1 MNNSQFLSMCTA
13 DAIEKSASQ
22 LIAGHLVA
30 FPTETVYGLGADASN
45 PEAVRRIYEV
55 KGRPVDHPLI
65 VHISSM
71 HLLDMWATDIPEYAI
86 KLARGFWPGPMTL
99 VLKRT
104 SEAKDFITGGQDS
117 VALRVPNNP
126 IALSLLRSF
135 ESKGGKGV
143 AAPSANRF
151 GQVSPTSADDV
162 ISELSSFLMDGDLI
176 LGGGKCDVGIESTI
190 VDCSNAAPLILRP
203 GAITKEMLEASA
215 GLSEPESTL
224 SDIRVSGILEK
235 HYAPRA
241 KVTLDQIPQFGQG
254 FIALASFP
262 TPHGVI
268 RIASPRDMVEF
279 AQILYQ
285 SLRKADLLEVQEVV
299 VLQPVGD
306 GIAVGIRDRLLKA
319 SKGR

>member
-1 MNNSQFLSMCTA
+1 MCTA

-71 HLLDMWATDIPEYAI
+71 HLLDVWATDIPEYAI

-117 VALRVPNNP
+117 VGLRVPNNS

-162 ISELSSFLMDGDLI
+162 ISELNSFLMDGDLI
-176 LGGGKCDVGIESTI
+176 LDGGVKGADIFYATRNSINIFLLGQNHATRQRGANHFMAAYGNTI
-190 VDCSNAAPLILRP
+190 DARI
-203 GAITKEMLEASA
+203 K
-215 GLSEPESTL
+215 
-224 SDIRVSGILEK
+224 
-235 HYAPRA
+235 
-241 KVTLDQIPQFGQG
+241 IPSRG
-254 FIALASFP
+254 FIK
-262 TPHGVI
+262 
-268 RIASPRDMVEF
+268 E
-279 AQILYQ
+279 
-285 SLRKADLLEVQEVV
+285 RKNHAT
-299 VLQPVGD
+299 
-306 GIAVGIRDRLLKA
+306 
-319 SKGR
+319 